1 MVRARRVAGCDEA
14 GDAAD
19 RWGASEPRRMAFL
32 GHFEHLEGA
41 AALAHAL
48 DGCRRQNVGI
58 GAANDHHRYAA
69 ERVKLAPQGGQ
80 RPRRTDGLEDRREL
94 WVVVGNEATTVL
106 FERRPREG
114 EPVAVAPFRKQAAEP
129 PLEGLGC
136 RGKLASAGSLPT

>member
-69 ERVKLAPQGGQ
+69 ERVELFPQ
-80 RPRRTDGLEDRREL
+80 RRERLLGTDCLKDRREP
-94 WVVVGNEATTVL
+94 WVVVGNEATAVL

-114 EPVAVAPFRKQAAEP
+114 EPVVIAPFWKQAAEP
-129 PLEGLGC
+129 LLQGLGC
-136 RGKLASAGSLPT
+136 RGKAC